1 MAYLLDTHTFLWFLQ
16 GSKRLSKKTKD
27 IIVNPK
33 NKTFISIASIWEM
46 GIKLSL
52 DKLELDLSLEELKQ
66 ELIRNEIEILP
77 LDFDHI
83 ITLSKLEYH
92 HRDPFDRILIS
103 QAKSEKLTILSKDS
117 HFKLY
122 KQVKVVW

>member
-1 MAYLLDTHTFLWFLQ
+1 MAYLLDTHTFLWFLE

-103 QAKSEKLTILSKDS
+103 QAKSEKLTILPKDS

>member
-1 MAYLLDTHTFLWFLQ
+1 MAYLLDTHTFLWFLE

-117 HFKLY
+117 HFKMY
-122 KQVKVVW
+122 KQVKVFW

>member
-1 MAYLLDTHTFLWFLQ
+1 MAYLLDTHTFLWFLE
-16 GSKRLSKKTKD
+16 GSIRLSKKTKD

-117 HFKLY
+117 HFKMY

>member
-1 MAYLLDTHTFLWFLQ
+1 MAYLLDTHTFLWFLE

-117 HFKLY
+117 QFKLY